1 MITKQFIL
9 KDAPD
14 AKLNVSNFE
23 LQEVELPE
31 LVDGEVLVRNILLS
45 IDAANRT
52 WMQGRTYRDQV
63 IAGDVMPSYS
73 IAEVVESNHPD
84 FKIGNLVAS
93 WSDW

>member
-45 IDAANRT
+45 IELLSNQAIHLFVL
-52 WMQGRTYRDQV
+52 GESIYR
-63 IAGDVMPSYS
+63 IF
-73 IAEVVESNHPD
+73 I
-84 FKIGNLVAS
+84 
-93 WSDW
+93 